1 MEAAARR
8 RTAFDL
14 VILGDSHAEYAGDPR
29 FFPGIEM
36 LNLGI
41 ARDTTIGVLHRLGAM
56 PDTIA
61 TRYVLV
67 EIGYNDLKYRA
78 VAATA
83 ENIAHIVASIRSRWP
98 GKPTIFV
105 QGLFPVTGARE
116 YTNGRIRELNGRLQ
130 ALCRTQVASMSTCR
144 RIFLEPTGARCT
156 LRRRWRASQRR
167 GESPMDRTLARAI
180 EVVGVGC

>member
-1 MEAAARR
+1 MSISGRDLVDRVVPALARFVPLEDRVLADAKYQARAAALEAATRQ

-29 FFPGIEM
+29 LFPGIEM

-41 ARDTTIGVLHRLGAM
+41 ARDTTVGVLRRLGAM
-56 PDTIA
+56 PDSIA

-83 ENIAHIVASIRSRWP
+83 ENIARIVASIGSRWP

-105 QGLFPVTGARE
+105 QGLFPVAGR
-116 YTNGRIRELNGRLQ
+116 GRIRMAAYAN
-130 ALCRTQVASMSTCR
+130 
-144 RIFLEPTGARCT
+144 
-156 LRRRWRASQRR
+156 
-167 GESPMDRTLARAI
+167 
-180 EVVGVGC
+180 